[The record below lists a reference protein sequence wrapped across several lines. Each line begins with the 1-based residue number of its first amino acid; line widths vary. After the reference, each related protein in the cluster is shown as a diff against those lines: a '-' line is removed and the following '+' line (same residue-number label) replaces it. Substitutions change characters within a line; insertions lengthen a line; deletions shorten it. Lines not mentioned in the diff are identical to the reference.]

1 MGQVLAILLMQPTLI
16 PLELEDG
23 TTIHIQADAPGVPTR
38 DLSPTQQTLKQSFQQ
53 VQTLVRG
60 YTAYTINAFKNMA
73 AANVTEIN
81 LEFGVSVSGK
91 TGVPYIASGTA
102 DCNVKISVKCEFPN
116 ES

>member
-1 MGQVLAILLMQPTLI
+1 MPPTLI

-23 TTIHIQADAPGVPTR
+23 TVIHIQADATNQVTR
-38 DLSPTQQTLKQSFQQ
+38 DINPAQQALKQSFQQ

-81 LEFGVSVSGK
+81 LEFGVSISGK

-102 DCNVKISVKCEFPN
+102 DCNVKICVKCEFPT
-116 ES
+116 EPSTARGGH